1 MKSETRSRAA
11 AVAALTLALAGGL
24 VAGCGGDSG
33 GRPADAFIGRWFA
46 SDPVTTGFTLSCGD
60 PAFSDIAPATG
71 RPFRIF
77 PALVFEHGELTDL
90 AETSGDCAL
99 LNYDVSGTS
108 ATVPSPDPYF
118 NEEAAC
124 GIPFTTTDAAGLL
137 VDGVFLLLPDA
148 SWTFMVL
155 PDKTPEGGDQ
165 GRLVG
170 TARGHIIVFDTAT
183 TTVESNPDCTYG
195 GMDTYFRLTQP

>member
-11 AVAALTLALAGGL
+11 AIAALTLVLSGGL

-33 GRPADAFIGRWFA
+33 ARPADAFIGRWFA
-46 SDPVTTGFTLSCGD
+46 SDPATTGFTLTCMD
-60 PAFSDIAPATG
+60 PGFADIAPATG

-118 NEEAAC
+118 NEDAAC
-124 GIPFTTTDAAGLL
+124 GIPFTTTNTAGLI
-137 VDGVFLLLPDA
+137 VDGIFLLMPDP
-148 SWTFMVL
+148 SWTFMLL

-165 GRLVG
+165 GKLVG
-170 TARGHIIVFDTAT
+170 TARGHIIVFDTT
-183 TTVESNPDCTYG
+183 DVESNPDCTYN
-195 GMDTYFRLTQP
+195 GMDTFFRLTQP